1 MDVLD
6 KLFGWA
12 RKRDGN
18 APDIRFGRYS
28 DNNKSVEKVGRWNQ
42 AEQLFRDKRFEQSLD
57 AFIDYLRDDELRNV
71 ISEWR
76 GDILD
81 FRIYQGSKVV
91 RGTCSPERLVAEV
104 SLARMQEPIVPVMR
118 RLLEQNFSL
127 YYTRYALDKDRL
139 CMRFETDRETA
150 NPNKL
155 YYGLKELAIRS
166 DKQDDLLLEDFRQLD
181 ALDQEHIQT
190 LPEAERRVKCGWFRR
205 FIAETLDQ
213 IAELDPDK
221 LAGGI
226 SYLLLALA
234 YRLDYL
240 ITPEGALQQE
250 LEKVIAIFYS
260 KEDKPVLEKNSQMT
274 EAFRRLQGRTDAEI
288 EPSLF
293 RSVSTFSIVAPQPPK
308 LVSESLYTAIQNMF
322 WFRDN
327 KQPGMA
333 LQILEYG
340 FSFCQYSYSLPRPM
354 TELYRLFM
362 QVNHPAYFRDLGFA
376 EGLYEPER
384 NEFDRSAIEAAV
396 EDIIERGR
404 VKYPAMAWKKQNV
417 KYDSLLNFNHSFVSE
432 VQTLNMESSS

>member
-1 MDVLD
+1 MDVFD

-12 RKRDGN
+12 WKRDGN
-18 APDIRFGRYS
+18 GPDIHFGRYS

-42 AEQLFRDKRFEQSLD
+42 AEQLFRDKRFEESLD
-57 AFIDYLRDDELRNV
+57 AFMDYLRDDNLQNV
-71 ISEWR
+71 VTEWR
-76 GDILD
+76 GQILD

-91 RGTCSPERLVAEV
+91 RGSCSPERLVAEV

-127 YYTRYALDKDRL
+127 YYSRYALDKDRL

-166 DKQDDLLLEDFRQLD
+166 DKQDDLLLEDFRQLGP
-181 ALDQEHIQT
+181 LDQEHI
-190 LPEAERRVKCGWFRR
+190 LPLPDPERKLKCDWFRR
-205 FIAETLDQ
+205 FIRESLELIVD
-213 IAELDPDK
+213 LDPDK

-240 ITPEGALQQE
+240 IAPEGILQQE
-250 LEKVIAIFYS
+250 LEKVIALFYS
-260 KEDKPVLEKNSQMT
+260 KEDKSVLDKNSQMI
-274 EAFRRLQGRTDAEI
+274 EAFRKLLNRPDAEI

-293 RSVSTFSIVAPQPPK
+293 RGMSTFSIVAPQPPK
-308 LVSESLYTAIQNMF
+308 VVSESLYTAIQNMF

-327 KQPGMA
+327 KQPRMA
-333 LQILEYG
+333 VQILEYG

-354 TELYRLFM
+354 TELYHLFM
-362 QVNHPAYFRDLGFA
+362 QVNHSVYFRDLGFSNT
-376 EGLYEPER
+376 LYDIEQ
-384 NEFDRSAIEAAV
+384 NDFNRSAIEEETEA
-396 EDIIERGR
+396 IIERWQS
-404 VKYPAMAWKKQNV
+404 KYPGMAWKKQNV
-417 KYDSLLNFNHSFVSE
+417 KYDSLLNFNHSFLSE
-432 VQTLNMESSS
+432 VQGLNMESPT